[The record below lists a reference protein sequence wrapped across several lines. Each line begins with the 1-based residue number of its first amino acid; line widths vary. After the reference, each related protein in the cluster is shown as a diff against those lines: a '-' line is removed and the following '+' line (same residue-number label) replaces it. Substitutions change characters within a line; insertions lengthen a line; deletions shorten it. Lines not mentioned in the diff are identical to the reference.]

1 MNLFYSLPEDIQG
14 HIQCLLTKSKY
25 NKVVKVIPGNVRDK
39 KQLWKSKHMHAHVI
53 AELNS
58 LSTFIRAYSK
68 VTYVEESYLVHI
80 IEHMDQLDLVLSLY
94 YFRAFSRDYFDVNDD
109 ILNHEYSLYLEDM
122 HEKVV
127 QQFYILQ
134 ENAFVGGAF

>member
-25 NKVVKVIPGNVRDK
+25 NKVVKVIPGNVRDT
-39 KQLWKSKHMHAHVI
+39 KQLWKSKRRHVHVI

-58 LSTFIRAYSK
+58 LSSFIRAYSK
-68 VTYVEESYLVHI
+68 VTHAEESYLIHI
-80 IEHMDQLDLVLSLY
+80 IEHMDQLDFVLDLE
-94 YFRAFSRDYFDVNDD
+94 YFKEFSRDYFEVNDD
-109 ILNHEYSLYLEDM
+109 ILNHEYRFHLEDM

-127 QQFYILQ
+127 QQFYMLQ
-134 ENAFVGGAF
+134 ENEFVW

>member
-25 NKVVKVIPGNVRDK
+25 NKVVKVIPGNVRDT
-39 KQLWKSKHMHAHVI
+39 KQLWKSKRRHVHVI

-58 LSTFIRAYSK
+58 LSSFIRAYSK
-68 VTYVEESYLVHI
+68 VTHAEESYLIHI
-80 IEHMDQLDLVLSLY
+80 IEHMDQLDFVLDLEYFKEFSRY
-94 YFRAFSRDYFDVNDD
+94 YFEVNDD
-109 ILNHEYSLYLEDM
+109 ILNHEYSYYLEDM

-127 QQFYILQ
+127 QQFYMLQ
-134 ENAFVGGAF
+134 ENEFVW